1 MLNMFFKPFYWFLG
15 SSEEE
20 QTTVSPQHNHK
31 KRPHSI
37 LNQKEK
43 AHHKRPKTRKA
54 EVIDLSIDDSSED
67 EEAEAAS
74 SPSALEFICDK
85 ENGLSFSCPSSN
97 LLHEQNLAKLKDKY
111 SRDST
116 IQSVDPKAEERLRF
130 KKTDIEPEEL
140 WMSSILIRKFAQ
152 KLEQIHTDFKF
163 IDYGLTIIPFL
174 QDLQSGSE
182 TPEALEETQDE
193 GFVQIPLKQILKKA
207 AEQLKGKKHV
217 AISVN
222 DGSHYYSLLA
232 DLTDL
237 EYIKIYGSDS
247 LDMLQH
253 HAEYLKNTSTYFS
266 KLHPEAIIAYES
278 FKMPNQQNI
287 YDCGVSLCALME
299 KHARGEFNLNIFEAF
314 SKQEFFNYSPYR
326 QHIAEVLTIDE
337 AAPEDSDSSNAAKH
351 KKRHAKK

>member
-1 MLNMFFKPFYWFLG
+1 MLNMFFKPFYWFWG
-15 SSEEE
+15 QNEEE
-20 QTTVSPQHNHK
+20 QTTVVPQHNHK

-43 AHHKRPKTRKA
+43 THPKRPKTR
-54 EVIDLSIDDSSED
+54 EVVDLSINDSSED
-67 EEAEAAS
+67 EQAEAAS
-74 SPSALEFICDK
+74 SSSALEFICDK
-85 ENGLSFSCPSSN
+85 KNGLSFSCPASN

-111 SRDST
+111 ARDST

-130 KKTDIEPEEL
+130 KKADIEPEEL
-140 WMSSILIRKFAQ
+140 WMSSILIRQFAQ
-152 KLEQIHTDFKF
+152 KLEQIHPDFKF

-174 QDLQSGSE
+174 QDLQSRSE

-193 GFVQIPLKQILKKA
+193 GFVQIPLKQILEKA

-237 EYIKIYGSDS
+237 ECIKIYGSDS

-266 KLHPEAIIAYES
+266 KLYPEAIIAYES

-326 QHIAEVLTIDE
+326 QHIAEVLAIDE
-337 AAPEDSDSSNAAKH
+337 AAPEDSDSSNAVKH
-351 KKRHAKK
+351 KKRHANK